1 MLALVEVVTLVWLLL
16 LMLHG
21 IGLGLEVVS
30 RRIHSTHWW
39 VGLELVVHAGGD
51 EGCGVVRV
59 EYTARWLKRAGAW
72 GEAGCG
78 CARLK
83 LFRYCAHRS
92 RCIGLVLYA
101 SI

>member
-21 IGLGLEVVS
+21 LEVVVS
-30 RRIHSTHWW
+30 RGIHSTHRWA
-39 VGLELVVHAGGD
+39 GLELVVHAGGD
-51 EGCGVVRV
+51 KGWGAVRV
-59 EYTARWLKRAGAW
+59 ECITRWLKRVGAW

-83 LFRYCAHRS
+83 LGHFGAHRS